1 MNWINYYKQIYK
13 KISPLTP
20 LYFDCGE
27 LCNEKCCQDN
37 GKGMILFPNEDEYIN
52 SLTTDFNIIKTEKIN
67 TLFCTGTCKRNTRP
81 IACVIYPL
89 FPYLYEDGRLDLR
102 KDIRGKNNCPLY
114 YDDFDELSL
123 QPLFRLKLF
132 NLFNEMI
139 KNKEVYQFLRMMT
152 DELLTI
158 EKLTK

>member
-1 MNWINYYKQIYK
+1 MDWINYYKHIYN

-27 LCNEKCCQDN
+27 LCNQKCCQDN
-37 GKGMILFPNEDEYIN
+37 GKGMILFPHEKEYLN
-52 SLTTDFNIIKTEKIN
+52 TLSTDFTIVENN
-67 TLFCTGTCKRNTRP
+67 DFDTLFCTGVCQRETRP

-89 FPYLYEDGRLDLR
+89 FPYLYEDGRLDIR
-102 KDIRGKNNCPLY
+102 IDIRGKNSCPLY
-114 YDDFDELSL
+114 YDDFEELSL

-132 NLFNEMI
+132 VLFEEMI
-139 KNKEVYQFLRMMT
+139 KDKEIFKFLRMMT